1 MRLRPVGVLA
11 LLTVGLAACQ
21 PPPPPPPP
29 AQAPPPDGPSLV
41 LLLVVD
47 QLSADYLER
56 FGPLLQGGLAR
67 LMREGIVFT
76 DAHQAHSVTETAP
89 GHATLATGVRPRRHG
104 VIANGWVDRSLGRTV
119 TAVADPTDGASP
131 RQLLTPALGDWVKAQ
146 YPEARVFAASMKD
159 RSAIFLGG
167 LRPDA
172 AFWYNASIGGWRS
185 SPYYLAELP
194 AWVEDFNAR
203 RDLDAYLGTVWA
215 PLPVDAAALEEVA
228 IERVDLG
235 PLAATFPHPFGGLQ
249 PVADPT
255 FYAAL
260 TVSPWL
266 DVYLARFAEHLIETQ
281 GLGGDAIPDVLALG
295 FSSLDLVGHQYG
307 PNSREALDTVL
318 RLDRTLGELLDFVDR
333 RVGLDR
339 VVVGLSGD
347 HGVPPLPE
355 FRERHG
361 LSGTRAGAAE
371 IVCLQQVGEQLAAR
385 FGEGPW
391 LLPGPFLNTDRLE
404 RAGLAYATVERAA
417 ADLLGACPSVERVW
431 TRSELL
437 EDTSDTAAHDD
448 LRPLFVNGFHPDRSP
463 DLTLQFEPFFVPTR
477 TTAATHGSA
486 WPYDTWVP
494 LVIRSAG
501 LGAARVEQSVRSV
514 DMAPTLAALAAITV
528 PEGLDGVDLIGR
540 VGMRA
545 H

>member
-1 MRLRPVGVLA
+1 M
-11 LLTVGLAACQ
+11 
-21 PPPPPPPP
+21 
-29 AQAPPPDGPSLV
+29 
-41 LLLVVD
+41 
-47 QLSADYLER
+47 
-56 FGPLLQGGLAR
+56 
-67 LMREGIVFT
+67 
-76 DAHQAHSVTETAP
+76 
-89 GHATLATGVRPRRHG
+89 
-104 VIANGWVDRSLGRTV
+104 IANGWVDRSLGRTV

-131 RQLLTPALGDWVKAQ
+131 RQLLAPALGDWVKAQ

-215 PLPVDAAALEEVA
+215 PLPVDAATLEEMA

-249 PVADPT
+249 PAADPT

-361 LSGTRAGAAE
+361 LPGTRAGAEE

-437 EDTSDTAAHDD
+437 EDTSDTEAHDD

-540 VGMRA
+540 VGQ
-545 H
+545 